1 MYDGEAIAAQ
11 VARIR
16 EEVIR
21 DGGATVGSD
30 DLPILCPDNFTV
42 SEQFMHIA
50 TIAKN
55 EGWSFA
61 FLPDGSV
68 RFGSYPKA

>member
-1 MYDGEAIAAQ
+1 MYDREAIAAQ
-11 VARIR
+11 VTRIR
-16 EEVIR
+16 QEVIR
-21 DGGATVGSD
+21 DGGATIGCD
-30 DLPILCPDNFTV
+30 DLRILCPDEFTV

-50 TIAKN
+50 TIAKK

-68 RFGSYPKA
+68 RIGS